1 MEISNEFGGKQITSK
16 QAQQI
21 INELSPELK
30 AVADKYL
37 EKENSPEIALELAK
51 AQQIINEL
59 SPELKAVADEYLEK
73 GNSPKIALELAYK
86 ASAII
91 DKQKIEE
98 LKKGL

>member
-16 QAQQI
+16 Q
-21 INELSPELK
+21 
-30 AVADKYL
+30 
-37 EKENSPEIALELAK
+37 